1 MCFLNDD
8 SIDKK
13 IDNKYITETIRLID
27 TLKEYNQDKTC
38 LSSDNKLLAE
48 YIDSSKRKKEEIKNY
63 F

>member
-1 MCFLNDD
+1 MCVLNDD

-48 YIDSSKRKKEEIKNY
+48 YIDSSKKEEIKNY